1 MVALDLVD
9 WKLEIAKKCGADI
22 VLNPMQCNLT
32 EEINK
37 LTEGL
42 GCDVYI
48 EATGAGSSVKYYCIY
63 PKPRNDEY
71 LFQRQGLN
79 VLARMG
85 RFVEFSVF
93 GRDVT
98 CDWSI
103 ISKISYTDHILVH
116 YLYLEVTPRS

>member
-1 MVALDLVD
+1 MLVAQSS
-9 WKLEIAKKCGADI
+9 II
-22 VLNPMQCNLT
+22 VFP
-32 EEINK
+32 
-37 LTEGL
+37 
-42 GCDVYI
+42 
-48 EATGAGSSVKYYCIY
+48 

-71 LFQRQGLN
+71 LFHRQGLN

-103 ISKISYTDHILVH
+103 ISKIS
-116 YLYLEVTPRS
+116 